1 MGEIRP
7 VKVEKYIWIA
17 RESSCMAM
25 QPRYTVY
32 LRVSQDVQGALKE
45 RYNIDLRRE
54 ERGEDGHRNVVIE
67 HKIADRRLWI
77 GMPENLPC
85 HLYPNARM
93 LHQAS
98 ECPPGS

>member
-17 RESSCMAM
+17 RESSCMVM

-32 LRVSQDVQGALKE
+32 LRVPPDVQGALKE

-54 ERGEDGHRNVVIE
+54 AKRVAVETSLTEERGEDGHKSVVIE
-67 HKIADRRLWI
+67 HKI
-77 GMPENLPC
+77 
-85 HLYPNARM
+85 RM
-93 LHQAS
+93 L
-98 ECPPGS
+98 PGVG